1 MHTYPDD
8 GSASDEMTGRGA
20 RKLDSNADCVCY
32 RDDWL
37 VRQRQKKRRCRVI
50 SWSVALSAVLLI
62 TAVAV
67 VAWYF
72 TAGPGKADGR
82 SGKA

>member
-1 MHTYPDD
+1 M
-8 GSASDEMTGRGA
+8 MTGRRA
-20 RKLDSNADCVCY
+20 CNLDSNADCVWY

-50 SWSVALSAVLLI
+50 SWSVALSVVLLI
-62 TAVAV
+62 AGVAV

-72 TAGPGKADGR
+72 TAGPRKAD
-82 SGKA
+82 SGSSKA

>member
-1 MHTYPDD
+1 M
-8 GSASDEMTGRGA
+8 GRGA
-20 RKLDSNADCVCY
+20 RNLGSSADCVWY

-50 SWSVALSAVLLI
+50 SWSVALSIVLLI
-62 TAVAV
+62 IAVAV

-72 TAGPGKADGR
+72 TTGPGKA
-82 SGKA
+82 